1 MESLFKKLESGMQTG
16 FGIIGIAMIL
26 IESYAVLARNVLKVT
41 SAWTDETLK
50 GLFVWTIFICSALA
64 FLSDDLIGLNLVE
77 EKLFQNKKA
86 FGAIKVVQYLFALFL
101 GLFLT
106 AQGVGII
113 QTQLITGECTA
124 VMKYPLWI
132 INAGFLIGA
141 IFTVLFAIHKIIICK
156 KYFKV
161 EG

>member
-1 MESLFKKLESGMQTG
+1 MESLFKKLESGIQTA
-16 FGIIGIAMIL
+16 FGIMGIAMIL

-77 EKLFQNKKA
+77 EKLLQKKA
-86 FGAIKVVQYLFALFL
+86 FGAIKVVQYVFALFL
-101 GLFLT
+101 GGFLT
-106 AQGVGII
+106 VQGVEII
-113 QTQLITGECTA
+113 QTQFITGECTA
-124 VMKYPLWI
+124 VMAYPLWI

-141 IFTVLFAIHKIIICK
+141 ILSVVFAVHKIINCK
-156 KYFKV
+156 KYFKK
-161 EG
+161 EE